1 MNGEECPMRHRVQ
14 GAQSSA
20 PPLYDNTELWITV
33 LKSAALLGAA
43 EGEQFL

>member
-1 MNGEECPMRHRVQ
+1 MRHRVQ
-14 GAQSSA
+14 GAQFSA
-20 PPLYDNTELWITV
+20 PLYDNTELWITV